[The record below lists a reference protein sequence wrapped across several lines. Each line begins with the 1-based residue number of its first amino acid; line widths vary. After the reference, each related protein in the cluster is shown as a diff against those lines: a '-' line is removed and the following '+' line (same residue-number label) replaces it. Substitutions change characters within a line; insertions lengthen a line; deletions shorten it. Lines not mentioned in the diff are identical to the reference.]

1 MAETVGVILA
11 GGLARR
17 MGGAADAPGDKALI
31 ELCGRTLLERVIERL
46 EPQVDH
52 LVINANGDPTRF
64 MDVSTLPVISDADDN
79 RAGPLAG
86 VLAGMDFACVNGAAH
101 IVTVAVDTPFFPDD
115 LVARLR
121 AATEG
126 EGVPLACAKTGDR
139 THPVF
144 GLWPVSLAD
153 DLRAAMAD
161 GLRKVDR
168 WTAKHGCAEALFDA
182 VPFDPFFN
190 VNTPEDLARAEGLLA

>member
-1 MAETVGVILA
+1 MKVIGIILA

-17 MGGAADAPGDKALI
+17 MGGGDKAL
-31 ELCGRTLLERVIERL
+31 LSLGGRTLLDRAVERL
-46 EPQVDH
+46 LPQVDAV
-52 LVINANGDPTRF
+52 VINANGDAARF
-64 MDVSTLPVISDADDN
+64 GTDLPVIPDPDDS

-86 VLAGMDFACVNGAAH
+86 VLAGLDYARREGASH

-121 AATEG
+121 AAADG
-126 EGVPLACAKTGDR
+126 GGVPLACAKTGER

-161 GLRKVDR
+161 GMRKVDR
-168 WTAKHGCAEALFDA
+168 WTGAHGCAEAVFEA
-182 VPFDPFFN
+182 APFDPFFN
-190 VNTPEDLARAEGLLA
+190 VNTPDDLSEAEGLLA

>member
-1 MAETVGVILA
+1 MKTLGVILA

-17 MGGAADAPGDKALI
+17 MGGSAQAPGDKAMIVLAG
-31 ELCGRTLLERVIERL
+31 ETLLQRAVARL
-46 EPQVDH
+46 SPQVDD
-52 LVINANGDPTRF
+52 LAINANGDPARF
-64 MDVSTLPVISDADDN
+64 GHMGTVIADADDS

-86 VLAGMDFACVNGAAH
+86 VLAGLDHAAKTGASH
-101 IVTVAVDTPFFPDD
+101 IVTAAVDTPFFPLD
-115 LVARLR
+115 LIARLR
-121 AATEG
+121 EAAA

-144 GLWPVSLAD
+144 GLWPVDLAD

-168 WTAKHGCAEALFDA
+168 WTAVHGCAEAVFEADS
-182 VPFDPFFN
+182 VDPFFN
-190 VNTPEDLARAEGLLA
+190 INTPDDLAEAERLLAP